1 MADYNIKVLTPSGQF
16 RDVIIRD
23 FVYSADAER
32 AALAQTGGGQIRSVS
47 PYCDAPGM
55 NTNGLFDG
63 NYMHPPRSEAERNT
77 SWDNSKP
84 WWDDDGNLTSQGK
97 LSQFIIFTIIPTLVC
112 FAIHPTLAILWNVG
126 FSKMW
131 FGWKFWFQ

>member
-1 MADYNIKVLTPSGQF
+1 MADYKIKILTNSGQF

-23 FVYSADAER
+23 FVYSQDAER

-47 PYCDAPGM
+47 PY
-55 NTNGLFDG
+55 FDKPEEVSSSNE
-63 NYMHPPRSEAERNT
+63 NYSHSRSDGEWDT
-77 SWDNSKP
+77 SEP
-84 WWDDDGNLTSQGK
+84 WWDDNGNLTSEGK
-97 LSQFIIFTIIPTLVC
+97 LSQFIIFTIIPTLFL
-112 FAIHPTLAILWNVG
+112 FAIHPIVAILWNVG

>member
-1 MADYNIKVLTPSGQF
+1 MADYKIKILTNSGQF

-47 PYCDAPGM
+47 PYCDTPGL
-55 NTNGLFDG
+55 NTNGLFDE
-63 NYMHPPRSEAERNT
+63 NYVHPPRPQNNEDWDT
-77 SWDNSKP
+77 SN
-84 WWDDDGNLTSQGK
+84 WWDDDGNLTSEGK
-97 LSQFIIFTIIPTLVC
+97 LSQFIIFTIIPSLFL
-112 FAIHPTLAILWNVG
+112 FAIHPILAILWNVG

>member
-1 MADYNIKVLTPSGQF
+1 MADYNIKILTPSGQF

-23 FVYSADAER
+23 FVYSQDAER

-47 PYCDAPGM
+47 PY
-55 NTNGLFDG
+55 FDKPEVASMFDE
-63 NYMHPPRSEAERNT
+63 NYMVPPRSEGEQNT
-77 SWDNSKP
+77 SWDTSD
-84 WWDDDGNLTSQGK
+84 WWDDDGNLTFEGK
-97 LSQFIIFTIIPTLVC
+97 LSQFFIFTIIPSLFL
-112 FAIHPTLAILWNVG
+112 FAIHPILAILWNVG

>member
-23 FVYSADAER
+23 FIYSADAER

-47 PYCDAPGM
+47 PY
-55 NTNGLFDG
+55 FDKPEPVSMFDESS
-63 NYMHPPRSEAERNT
+63 YIQHPQNDIEWDT
-77 SWDNSKP
+77 SD
-84 WWDDDGNLTSQGK
+84 WWDDNGELTSEGK

-112 FAIHPTLAILWNVG
+112 FAIHPIAAILWNVG
-126 FSKMW
+126 FSKLW
-131 FGWKFWFQ
+131 FGWKFWFE

>member
-16 RDVIIRD
+16 RDVIVRD

-32 AALAQTGGGQIRSVS
+32 AALSQTGGGQVRSVS
-47 PYCDAPGM
+47 PY
-55 NTNGLFDG
+55 FDKPEEVSSSNG
-63 NYMHPPRSEAERNT
+63 NYSHSRNDAEWDT
-77 SWDNSKP
+77 SN
-84 WWDDDGNLTSQGK
+84 WWDDDGNLTSEGK

-112 FAIHPTLAILWNVG
+112 IAIHPIVAILWNVG